1 MTEKTI
7 DLDQH
12 RGMAAQKATDLR
24 RLLHNMQS
32 DLEASVIDLKHLT
45 DNLPISRGPERRELP
60 TVIIDRRRLVRLS
73 EVRAWRPDAS
83 IARNNRY

>member
-12 RGMAAQKATDLR
+12 RGMAAQKATVSR
-24 RLLHNMQS
+24 AFHNMQ
-32 DLEASVIDLKHLT
+32 LNLKASAIDLKNLT
-45 DNLPISRGPERRELP
+45 DNLPVSQGPKRSRLP

-83 IARNNRY
+83 IARNNHY